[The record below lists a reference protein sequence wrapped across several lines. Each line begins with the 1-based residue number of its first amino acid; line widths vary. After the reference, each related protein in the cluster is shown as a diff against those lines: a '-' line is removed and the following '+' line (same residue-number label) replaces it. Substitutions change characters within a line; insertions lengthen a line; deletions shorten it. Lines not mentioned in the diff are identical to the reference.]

1 MGLSDDLRWGEPPSR
16 AQEKVLDETQGLVLG
31 LFSPSANL
39 ACTKPSVHFSGL
51 CCHQMTSGPESTLQP
66 KHPSRCSAAPAHT
79 WTPRGPWESAACQQP
94 GTTPGRASPSLCR
107 ENALN
112 LSAGTTR
119 DNAVLPHFPRF
130 CSGPGDTVALGAL
143 HARSNPVFCPLSQQ
157 RVAPKSGDSRNRL
170 GNRFR
175 SYHSG
180 PSIPSAA
187 AGRARSSLL
196 SV

>member
-1 MGLSDDLRWGEPPSR
+1 MPATRYDPGHSKSIPVPGKCP
-16 AQEKVLDETQGLVLG
+16 
-31 LFSPSANL
+31 
-39 ACTKPSVHFSGL
+39 HF
-51 CCHQMTSGPESTLQP
+51 
-66 KHPSRCSAAPAHT
+66 
-79 WTPRGPWESAACQQP
+79 
-94 GTTPGRASPSLCR
+94 
-107 ENALN
+107 
-112 LSAGTTR
+112 SAGTTR

-143 HARSNPVFCPLSQQ
+143 HARSNPVFCPLSRQ

-187 AGRARSSLL
+187 AGRARLSLL
-196 SV
+196 SVKEGARWAEDASSGPRSRRLCGVHRTGAGSPSSVRSGGTCFRAQHTHASLPCPGCTAGCPWGRVTWAGRADSRPGARAARF